1 MDRHNKIKVR
11 KCITIIIRDWIIPLV
26 PVFTVIIVMFYWGF
40 YCWSRPSLMFNEC
53 SDAMLQQ
60 LTSYYETMITILVM
74 IITILLATSFVS
86 IYYVTKRQVKSTI
99 EEVVIEAVDTEF
111 NRKSF
116 EKQIGEKVKDFCQS
130 SDGLDI
136 IGNYAEIDKTI
147 NELKEYNS
155 LHENRINAILQELYE
170 LKEEIHD
177 SKTTNS
183 KRKTNRNSNNGI
195 QKTNN
200 KQQG

>member
-11 KCITIIIRDWIIPLV
+11 KWITIVIRDWIIPLV

-111 NRKSF
+111 NRTSF
-116 EKQIGEKVKDFCQS
+116 EKRIGEKVKDFCQS

-136 IGNYAEIDKTI
+136 IGNYAVIDKKI
-147 NELKEYNS
+147 HELNEYKS
-155 LHENRINAILQELYE
+155 LLENRIIAIMQELDE
-170 LKEEIHD
+170 LKIEIHKN
-177 SKTTNS
+177 KTTNS